1 MAMRGPYQAVLA
13 VFFVFFRGD
22 HTVLR
27 EAGTQFIEALIPLFL
42 EQLHHQCMM
51 SFQPA

>member
-1 MAMRGPYQAVLA
+1 MTLKEPRKGRG
-13 VFFVFFRGD
+13 RGD

-27 EAGTQFIEALIPLFL
+27 EPGTQFIKALIPFFL
-42 EQLHHQCMM
+42 KQPHHQCMM